1 MKKGF
6 QKKKAWTESGR
17 RAGTI
22 KKKAEFSE
30 KKN

>member
-6 QKKKAWTESGR
+6 QKKAWTESGR